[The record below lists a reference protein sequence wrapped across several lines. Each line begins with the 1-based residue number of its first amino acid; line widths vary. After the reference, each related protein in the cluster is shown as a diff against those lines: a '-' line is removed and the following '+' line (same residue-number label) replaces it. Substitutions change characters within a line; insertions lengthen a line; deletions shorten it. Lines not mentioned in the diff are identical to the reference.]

1 MAKAHDILARY
12 EEAKS
17 EFTDLYQEMA
27 EDYDFYNSNQ
37 WRDDDIARQ
46 NKNKAPVLNL
56 NYVKKSVDVLAG
68 FQRQNA
74 TDIKVFPIEGGDER
88 VAEVYSRLI
97 KWIMADRNANHE
109 ISRAFKDMAICGIG
123 WIAPEINFDMD
134 VLSGDIKV
142 KKVDP
147 FNILVDPHFKEQDLS
162 DAEYIIRHKKVSKSK
177 LKQLYP
183 GKSKVIDGISDKQAD
198 NEGVRQEVQ
207 VPSDLGEEVMTIEH
221 WGKEY
226 VSRTFLVDVEDP
238 ASTQEFEGG
247 EEELEAALAQN
258 PNLRAIKRTVPKV
271 KLTIIAGTHTT
282 ATLFEGDNPF
292 STKTFP
298 FIPIMGYFD
307 TGTDRWMYRLSGL
320 IRHMKDPQ
328 REKNKRRSLIMETI
342 QKMPQYGY
350 VMDRGAVDD
359 INSLKRKD
367 NLIEKNPGREFREIA
382 PTQIPAAVVTL
393 EQLFDQDIQRI
404 GANPDLL
411 GMQVGR
417 EESGVVQ
424 SARVRQGLMSNQEL
438 FDNTGFAKRILG
450 RQL

>member
-1 MAKAHDILARY
+1 
-12 EEAKS
+12 
-17 EFTDLYQEMA
+17 
-27 EDYDFYNSNQ
+27 
-37 WRDDDIARQ
+37 
-46 NKNKAPVLNL
+46 
-56 NYVKKSVDVLAG
+56 
-68 FQRQNA
+68 
-74 TDIKVFPIEGGDER
+74 
-88 VAEVYSRLI
+88 
-97 KWIMADRNANHE
+97 
-109 ISRAFKDMAICGIG
+109 
-123 WIAPEINFDMD
+123 
-134 VLSGDIKV
+134 
-142 KKVDP
+142 
-147 FNILVDPHFKEQDLS
+147 
-162 DAEYIIRHKKVSKSK
+162 
-177 LKQLYP
+177 
-183 GKSKVIDGISDKQAD
+183 
-198 NEGVRQEVQ
+198 
-207 VPSDLGEEVMTIEH
+207 MTIEH

-450 RQL
+450 RQLIEMIAANYTRSKIQRILGNDIKIVPEGLEQQVVQAAEQAEQMRVQVEQEKQALQEDLARLEASGQVLTEQVEEEVDAQLEQLEMQARGAVQQAEQLQAQLAMAKADEEDFWQRFDATRLFGTDPSLILPEIVQLMEIPVEQKKSFLSRLDQVQQAQSQIAQGQAQKDQAEIQVDIQKMQNQKEIELIKQGINPEDGSFLPQREKEKSS